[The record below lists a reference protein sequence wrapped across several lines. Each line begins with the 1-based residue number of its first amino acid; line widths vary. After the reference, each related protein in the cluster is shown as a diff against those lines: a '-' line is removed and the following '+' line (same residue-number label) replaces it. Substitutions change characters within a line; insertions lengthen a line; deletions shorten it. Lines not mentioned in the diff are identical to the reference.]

1 MVIGIILAIL
11 ALAQLALGLNF
22 IFGHRKNLTLFW
34 YGLFMIG
41 ASMYVGANSLGYLN
55 WLVTQSQA
63 EHLAWAGGA
72 MTAIF
77 ILPFS
82 YTFPLP
88 RRTMRELLPLVI
100 WPLVIFVPGFLF
112 ANAFIP
118 QNAIVT
124 FGDGYQTQPG
134 DYFAFFL
141 TFFAVYWLWS
151 FVNFGRSLR
160 NADGIH
166 RQQVTIFLVG
176 TAISILISGY
186 FDIYRALIDS
196 THPGYIGSL
205 CSSIW
210 FGFTAY
216 ILLKK

>member
-22 IFGHRKNLTLFW
+22 IFGHRKNQTLFW

-41 ASMYVGANSLGYLN
+41 ASMYVGANSLGYLKV
-55 WLVTQSQA
+55 LLTQGQA

-77 ILPFS
+77 IIPFS

-88 RRTMRELLPLVI
+88 RRTTRELLPLI
-100 WPLVIFVPGFLF
+100 LWPLIIFVPGILWT
-112 ANAFIP
+112 NAFIL
-118 QNAIVT
+118 QQAIVN
-124 FGDGYQTQPG
+124 FGDGYITQPG
-134 DYFAFFL
+134 DYFPFFLAFFI
-141 TFFAVYWLWS
+141 VYWLWA
-151 FVNFGRSLR
+151 FFNFSRSLR
-160 NADGIH
+160 TADGVH
-166 RQQVTIFLVG
+166 RQQLSIFLVG
-176 TAISILISGY
+176 AAISILISGY
-186 FDIYRALIDS
+186 FDIYKPLTNAS
-196 THPGYIGSL
+196 SFGYVGSL